1 MTDIV
6 KKYSWMEKTQRW
18 VVSDVGDSGV
28 TAVMTR
34 CGAKLE
40 FNARRQRSYWYVAD
54 DVFQKI
60 KDMLH
65 GVGYELHSA
74 EAQAPNLPAPLA
86 SPDEETLTVAH
97 LNRKIAD
104 VIKNQFA
111 SPLWVRGEIASFRGP
126 SKSGHVYFSLIGKD
140 DDAAARSKSDKS
152 VIKVCIWKN
161 DWARISKKLE
171 NSGDDNGFRD
181 GLEIRVYGS
190 VNFYCAGGEVS
201 FCIHDIDE
209 HFAEGVF
216 YKRKYEIFQ
225 KLQAEDLHDKNSQLP
240 MPRLPLHIALFSNKT
255 AAGFEDFIKTL
266 GKECFPYRI
275 TLFSVALQGAAM
287 EPSFLNAFDAL
298 EAYGV
303 EKFDIAVICRGG
315 GSFSDLD
322 VFNSFSIAKKIAT
335 SPLKF
340 IIAVG
345 HERDKSVL
353 DLIAQGVKT
362 PTAAGEM
369 LNRALLTECDILDHA
384 KKDIIH
390 CIEQKRS
397 QWMNQMKQIALE
409 LSNGVKDRQKR
420 AEGQL
425 ISLQGK
431 LEQAASEFESRQ
443 KNQFEHMCTIMR
455 NQKDRMCERMMHQ
468 LDHMA
473 RDIKESKNQ
482 YIQEK
487 RFELVSVVGKLKTN
501 VADMLRN
508 EDFKLKSYEDK
519 LQANDP
525 RNLLRMGYVRL
536 ITDTGDMIKTIDQVA
551 LGQHLHIRLQDGKIG
566 VTVDDL
572 THEPSASDE

>member
-6 KKYSWMEKTQRW
+6 KKYSWMEKKQCW
-18 VVSDVGDSGV
+18 VVSDVGDLGV
-28 TAVMTR
+28 TAVMTS

-60 KDMLH
+60 KEMLQ
-65 GVGYELHSA
+65 GVGYEMHLVDA
-74 EAQAPNLPAPLA
+74 K
-86 SPDEETLTVAH
+86 SPDESKPVSLTDEETLTVAH

-104 VIKNQFA
+104 VIKNQFS

-126 SKSGHVYFSLIGKD
+126 SKSGHVYFTLVGKD
-140 DDAAARSKSDKS
+140 DHESAHAKSDKS

-161 DWARISKKLE
+161 DWARIVRKIE
-171 NSGDDNGFRD
+171 NSSDDIGFRD
-181 GLEIRVYGS
+181 GLEIRAYGS

-201 FCIHDIDE
+201 FCINDIDE

-216 YKRKYEIFQ
+216 YKRKNEIFQ
-225 KLQAEDLHDKNSQLP
+225 KLQAENLHDKNSQLP
-240 MPRLPLHIALFSNKT
+240 LPRLPLNIALFSNKT

-266 GKECFPYRI
+266 GKEHFPYRVK
-275 TLFSVALQGAAM
+275 LFSVSLQGAAM
-287 EPSFLNAFDAL
+287 EPSFLKAFDAL
-298 EAYGV
+298 EAYG
-303 EKFDIAVICRGG
+303 EDKFDVAVICRGG

-322 VFNSFSIAKKIAT
+322 VFNSLSIARKIAA

-340 IIAVG
+340 VIAVG

-362 PTAAGEM
+362 PTEAGE
-369 LNRALLTECDILDHA
+369 LFNRCLLAECDIIDRA

-390 CIEQKRS
+390 CTEQKRS

-409 LSNGVKDRQKR
+409 LSNKVKDRQNR

-431 LEQAASEFESRQ
+431 MAQASREFEFRQ
-443 KNQFEHMCTIMR
+443 EKQFERMCVLMR
-455 NQKDRMCERMMHQ
+455 NQKERVCDRMMNH
-468 LDHMA
+468 LNHMS

-487 RFELVSVVGKLKTN
+487 RFELANAVGHLKTCI
-501 VADMLRN
+501 AEILKN

-519 LQANDP
+519 LHANDP

-536 ITDTGDMIKTIDQVA
+536 MADNGEMIKTMHQVA
-551 LGQHLHIRLQDGKIG
+551 VGQHLHIRLQDGKLDVI
-566 VTVDDL
+566 VDDL
-572 THEPSASDE
+572 THNPSTSDE